1 MHRFPPRTTGCP
13 LLLRAF
19 LTCMTLVAFL
29 LVSDLNTQAVAAH
42 PANVSVDISSL
53 VSFLGTLSTDEKDE
67 QVRDWAAYGL
77 KNELGV
83 STGEEI
89 PIRHPSLK
97 ETAPGEVSK
106 GRVFAVSDKEWAVLI
121 PREKRG
127 DKPLIGSLIDKSYA
141 KSNSLPEKISVFTYA
156 LPEGASSLDISF
168 EKSFDT
174 AAVFTAEY
182 GYSTASVSNLPELRK
197 FLKNA
202 DDVVMVQWS
211 PGALLIGA
219 RSYGHDARR
228 AVTVEEIA
236 ALYQAYIAPGSP
248 AKIGFSLDLDMDYGA
263 FASDLEEFVRTS
275 PLIRNPGF
283 VGASASDLGTVAQ
296 RVRMTRSDAPLV
308 ALLRALS
315 ASGSDADM
323 RVFSAIYSIQQYHTY
338 QKARYDGNLQG
349 TQAGMMLFYTDLLA
363 KMWAMDYEGGSPKVA
378 IKGFRPM
385 TEILIPKLYWQGYGR
400 AANTRLWFGLKQDAF
415 EVYGNKTLFQPTA
428 TRVYAASSNMLTP
441 GKEETAPN
449 YQSKEFLGWW
459 DRHYDAFADYEPAY
473 HRLNQIQKWSCVILM
488 LKVSGLHQLDFLLD
502 LPVRRDIDFEQWS
515 RDVERLQGAGSLPFL
530 DKEKLGRRTECLS
543 LLQSKPH
550 PFLGGY
556 GMISGGITLATQADI
571 LAKMKVN
578 GAAPSAATP
587 VVTGLPFPVGGALQ
601 KGAMTPG
608 GPPAPAAESVPQ
620 TGKPAAESQPVQP
633 AKPAVVGVSAV
644 PLQDKESGAGKG
656 KKQALRL
663 AWEKSPELEAVGL
676 VTALANAQ
684 QPSAS
689 SGKGEAVF
697 KAIPSIQSVVRVKE
711 WDTYLVKLA
720 TVKEMWIYLSINPA
734 QVDDYPA
741 KAAGS
746 FKEADIFCAKVISAA
761 EADKLAQGKAVLGK

>member
-1 MHRFPPRTTGCP
+1 MHRFPPRTSRSSLFLRV
-13 LLLRAF
+13 LLAC
-19 LTCMTLVAFL
+19 TIL
-29 LVSDLNTQAVAAH
+29 LVSLQNLYAGAAPAH

-53 VSFLGTLSTDEKDE
+53 VSFLDTLPPDEKDE

-77 KNELGV
+77 KNELGL
-83 STGEEI
+83 STGEEV

-106 GRVFAVSDKEWAVLI
+106 GRVFALSDKEWAVLL
-121 PREKRG
+121 PRERRG
-127 DKPLIGSLIDKSYA
+127 DKPLIGALIDKRYA
-141 KSNSLPEKISVFTYA
+141 KSNALPEKISLFTYA
-156 LPEGASSLDISF
+156 LPEGASSVDISF
-168 EKSFDT
+168 ERSFDS
-174 AAVFTAEY
+174 AAVFSAEY
-182 GYSTASVSNLPELRK
+182 GYSTASVSSLPELRK

-228 AVTVEEIA
+228 AVSAEEIA
-236 ALYQAYIAPGSP
+236 ALYQAYNTPGSP
-248 AKIGFSLDLDMDYGA
+248 SKIGFSLDLDMDYDA
-263 FASDLEEFVRTS
+263 FADDMEEFVRTS
-275 PLIRNPGF
+275 PLVRNPGF
-283 VGASASDLGTVAQ
+283 VGASASDLGTVAH
-296 RVRMTRSDAPLV
+296 RVRITRSDAPLV

-323 RVFSAIYSIQQYHTY
+323 RVFSAIYSIQQYRTY
-338 QKARYDGNLQG
+338 QKARYDGSLQG
-349 TQAGMMLFYTDLLA
+349 TQAGMTLFYTDLLA
-363 KMWAMDYEGGSPKVA
+363 KMWAMDYEGSSPKLA

-385 TEILIPKLYWQGYGR
+385 TEIMIPKLYWQGYGR

-415 EVYGNKTLFQPTA
+415 EVYRDKTLFQPIA

-449 YQSKEFLGWW
+449 YQSGEFLGWW
-459 DRHYDAFADYEPAY
+459 DRHYEALADYEPAY
-473 HRLNQIQKWSCVILM
+473 HRLNQIQKWSCIILM
-488 LKVSGLHQLDFLLD
+488 LKVSGLKQLDFLLD

-515 RDVERLQGAGSLPFL
+515 RGSERLQGAVSLPFL
-530 DKEKLGRRTECLS
+530 DKQKLGRRTECLS

-578 GAAPSAATP
+578 GAAPSAAIP
-587 VVTGLPFPVGGALQ
+587 VLTGLPFPVGGAWQ
-601 KGAMTPG
+601 KGAMTTG
-608 GPPAPAAESVPQ
+608 GAPAPTAESVPQ
-620 TGKPAAESQPVQP
+620 KGKPAAEPQP
-633 AKPAVVGVSAV
+633 AQSAQPAVGGVSAV
-644 PLQDKESGAGKG
+644 PLEDKEIGAGKG

-663 AWEKSPELEAVGL
+663 AWEKSPALEAVSL

-684 QPSAS
+684 RPSAS
-689 SGKGEAVF
+689 AGKGEALF
-697 KAIPSIQSVVRVKE
+697 KAIPSIQSVVRVKDWE
-711 WDTYLVKLA
+711 TYLVKLA

-761 EADKLAQGKAVLGK
+761 EAEKLAQGKPVLGK